1 MILFDPSDR
10 RRLLFA
16 GVTSIAALPLL
27 LGGGGPAA
35 SPASVAAIGPVGA
48 AGAAVDGGAGNAAS
62 AHALVSSVDVDG
74 ESGPGFLIG
83 PPPATKPNVVE
94 VAVPGQTSA
103 NAKLTHAS
111 YRGEL
116 TGARRPCAIATI
128 QIGMTIQVVN
138 LHNGHTTTCTV
149 VGAPAGGDRA
159 PLVLD
164 DNGFLELADL
174 ADQPIPVRISW

>member
-1 MILFDPSDR
+1 VTTFDPSDR

-16 GVTSIAALPLL
+16 GVTSLAALPLL
-27 LGGGGPAA
+27 LGGGGSSA
-35 SPASVAAIGPVGA
+35 SGASVAAIGPVDVAGAIDAGAGGA
-48 AGAAVDGGAGNAAS
+48 ASG
-62 AHALVSSVDVDG
+62 HALVSSVDIDG

-83 PPPATKPNVVE
+83 PPPATKPE
-94 VAVPGQTSA
+94 LIEIAVPGSASA

-111 YRGEL
+111 YRGRL
-116 TGARRPCAIATI
+116 SGPGRPCAIATI
-128 QIGMTIQVVN
+128 QVGMTIEVVN

-149 VGAPAGGDRA
+149 VGAPAAGDRA

-164 DNGFLELADL
+164 DAGFLELADL

>member
-1 MILFDPSDR
+1 VILFDPSDR

-16 GVTSIAALPLL
+16 GVSSLAALPLL

-48 AGAAVDGGAGNAAS
+48 AGAAIDAGSADAS
-62 AHALVSSVDVDG
+62 SGHTLVNSIDVDG

-94 VAVPGQTSA
+94 IAVPGRTSA

-111 YRGEL
+111 YRGQL
-116 TGARRPCAIATI
+116 TGAHRPCAIASI
-128 QIGMTIQVVN
+128 QIGMTIEVVN
-138 LHNGHTTTCTV
+138 LHNGHITTCTV
-149 VGAPAGGDRA
+149 VGSPAAGDRA

-164 DNGFLELADL
+164 DDGFLELADL
-174 ADQPIPVRISW
+174 ADQPIPVRVSW